1 MTPTETK
8 HHDIVSKKFL
18 QVLGL
23 VLTFTLIS
31 VFLFR
36 IMDFPLLG
44 VAPKADIIKEMEV
57 EFIERNRFDV
67 AVLDKHGK
75 LLAESTDGKNG
86 FLGVLFNA
94 VKRERIKKRVEG
106 NNILRLVQYDNGRIS
121 VIDEWTNME
130 IQVNSFGGQNLEV
143 VNLLFEN

>member
-1 MTPTETK
+1 M
-8 HHDIVSKKFL
+8 
-18 QVLGL
+18 
-23 VLTFTLIS
+23 
-31 VFLFR
+31 
-36 IMDFPLLG
+36 
-44 VAPKADIIKEMEV
+44 
-57 EFIERNRFDV
+57 
-67 AVLDKHGK
+67 
-75 LLAESTDGKNG
+75 LAESTDGKNG

-121 VIDEWTNME
+121 VIDKWTNME